1 MNVPARGADLFC
13 SMCGSGPV
21 CLVPTS
27 IGTAPYE
34 RLTPSPLDERF
45 RLVIVDLRGSGRST
59 GAATDLTFDVLAE
72 DLEAVRRAL
81 GVERVTVLGHS
92 MLGAL
97 AIEYARR
104 CPSTVSHVIAAGTPP
119 HGDMKRLAALSSAYF
134 EQDASEDRKQALRE
148 NLERLPAGATA
159 GQRVLAQ
166 TPMRFFD
173 ARFDAA
179 PVFAAASPSPALLQ
193 HVLGSLLPTWDVT
206 VNAGS
211 LRVPIFLAHGRYDY
225 SVPHVAWRDAVT
237 QLPLATLRIFT
248 RSGHQPFFEEPE
260 AFADA
265 VTAWMASTP
274 ARSQTPA

>member
-1 MNVPARGADLFC
+1 MNVSTRGADLFC
-13 SMCGSGPV
+13 SIRGSGPV

-27 IGTAPYE
+27 IGTTPYE

-72 DLEAVRRAL
+72 DLEAVRSAL

-119 HGDMKRLAALSSAYF
+119 HGDMKRLSALSAAYF
-134 EQDASEDRKQALRE
+134 DQDATEDRKQALRE

-159 GQRVLAQ
+159 GHRVLAQ
-166 TPMRFFD
+166 TPMRFFA

-179 PVFAAASPSPALLQ
+179 PLFATATPSPALLQ

-206 VNAGS
+206 VDAGS

-225 SVPHVAWRDAVT
+225 TVPHVAWRDAVT
-237 QLPLATLRIFT
+237 KLPLATLRIFA
-248 RSGHQPFFEEPE
+248 RSGHQPFFEEPD
-260 AFADA
+260 AFAEA